1 MENSKSSKK
10 LLIGICVAVVVV
22 IIALCA
28 IFVKPSYKSQIK
40 SFGKALG
47 DSKKMEKFVD
57 KNIDFR
63 AIYAMEKVNEREDL
77 DGSDKDAVEKAFK
90 EEYKKAKKSEY
101 KSEDNVKEVKETFTG
116 ISKELAGDDTTVE
129 IKDIGKLEKD
139 EDFPFFEDAKFT
151 LKVKKGDEEQELKLY
166 AMFYK
171 KKFVMINIDSD
182 SFETDDYDYSED
194 DYDYDYD
201 SEEDIEED
209 NDIQEDEEDAL
220 NIVEDATEDTEEAEE

>member
-10 LLIGICVAVVVV
+10 LLIGICVAVVVI

-40 SFGKALG
+40 SFGKALS

-57 KNIDFR
+57 KNIDLR
-63 AIYAMEKVNEREDL
+63 AIYAMNKVSER
-77 DGSDKDAVEKAFK
+77 DGINMSDKDAVEKAFK
-90 EEYKKAKKSEY
+90 EEYKNAKKSDY
-101 KSEDNVKEVKETFTG
+101 KSEDAVKDVKETFTG
-116 ISKELAGDDTTVE
+116 ISKEFSGDDTTVE

-139 EDFPFFEDAKFT
+139 EDYPFFEDAKFT

-171 KKFVMINIDSD
+171 KKFVMINIDESA
-182 SFETDDYDYSED
+182 FNTEDYDYNED
-194 DYDYDYD
+194 DYDIEEEEEEILNEVE
-201 SEEDIEED
+201 EEDE
-209 NDIQEDEEDAL
+209 
-220 NIVEDATEDTEEAEE
+220 

>member
-63 AIYAMEKVNEREDL
+63 AIYAMQKVSEREGIDM
-77 DGSDKDAVEKAFK
+77 SDKDAVEKAFK
-90 EEYKKAKKSEY
+90 EEYKKAKKSDY
-101 KSEDNVKEVKETFTG
+101 KSEDNVKEVKETFTS
-116 ISKELAGDDTTVE
+116 ISDELAGDDTTIE

-139 EDFPFFEDAKFT
+139 KDYPFFEDAKFT

-182 SFETDDYDYSED
+182 SYSNEDYDYSED
-194 DYDYDYD
+194 EYDYD
-201 SEEDIEED
+201 SEDDIESSEFE
-209 NDIQEDEEDAL
+209 EDEEEVL
-220 NIVEDATEDTEEAEE
+220 NAIEDETEEMEETEEE

>member
-10 LLIGICVAVVVV
+10 LLIGICVAVVVI

-40 SFGKALG
+40 SFGKALS

-57 KNIDFR
+57 KNIDLR
-63 AIYAMEKVNEREDL
+63 AIYAMNKVSER
-77 DGSDKDAVEKAFK
+77 DGINMSDKDAVEKAFK
-90 EEYKKAKKSEY
+90 EEYKNAKKSDY
-101 KSEDNVKEVKETFTG
+101 KSEDAVKDVKETFTG
-116 ISKELAGDDTTVE
+116 ISKEFSGDDTTVE

-139 EDFPFFEDAKFT
+139 ENYPFFEDAKFT

-171 KKFVMINIDSD
+171 KKFVMINIDESA
-182 SFETDDYDYSED
+182 FNTEDYDYNED
-194 DYDYDYD
+194 DYDIEEEEEEILNEV
-201 SEEDIEED
+201 EEDE
-209 NDIQEDEEDAL
+209 
-220 NIVEDATEDTEEAEE
+220 

>member
-90 EEYKKAKKSEY
+90 EEYKKAKKSDY

-116 ISKELAGDDTTVE
+116 ISKELAGDDTTIE

-151 LKVKKGDEEQELKLY
+151 LKVKKGDKEQELKLY

-171 KKFVMINIDSD
+171 KKIVLINIDSD
-182 SFETDDYDYSED
+182 SFNTDDDYSED
-194 DYDYDYD
+194 DYSYDN
-201 SEEDIEED
+201 E
-209 NDIQEDEEDAL
+209 EDEEDVL
-220 NIVEDATEDTEEAEE
+220 DDTEDEIEETEESEEETEETEESEEE

>member
-10 LLIGICVAVVVV
+10 LLIGICVAVVVI

-40 SFGKALG
+40 SFGKALS

-57 KNIDFR
+57 KNIDLR
-63 AIYAMEKVNEREDL
+63 AIYVMNKVSER
-77 DGSDKDAVEKAFK
+77 DGINMSDKDAVEKAFK
-90 EEYKKAKKSEY
+90 EEYKNAKKSDY
-101 KSEDNVKEVKETFTG
+101 KSEDAVKDVKETFTG
-116 ISKELAGDDTTVE
+116 ISKEFSGDDTTVE

-139 EDFPFFEDAKFT
+139 EDYPFFEDAKFT

-171 KKFVMINIDSD
+171 KKFVMINIDESA
-182 SFETDDYDYSED
+182 FNTEDYDYNED
-194 DYDYDYD
+194 DYDIEEKEEEILNEV
-201 SEEDIEED
+201 EEDE
-209 NDIQEDEEDAL
+209 
-220 NIVEDATEDTEEAEE
+220 

>member
-10 LLIGICVAVVVV
+10 LLIGICVAVVVI

-40 SFGKALG
+40 SFGKALS

-57 KNIDFR
+57 KNIDLR
-63 AIYAMEKVNEREDL
+63 AIYAMNKVSER
-77 DGSDKDAVEKAFK
+77 DGINMSDKDAVEKAFK
-90 EEYKKAKKSEY
+90 EEYKNAKKSDY
-101 KSEDNVKEVKETFTG
+101 KSEDAVKDVKETFTG
-116 ISKELAGDDTTVE
+116 ISKEFSGDDTTVE

-139 EDFPFFEDAKFT
+139 EDYPFFEDAKFT

-171 KKFVMINIDSD
+171 KKFVMINIDESAFNTED
-182 SFETDDYDYSED
+182 YDYNEDDYDYSED
-194 DYDYDYD
+194 DYDYDIEEEEEEILNEVE
-201 SEEDIEED
+201 EEDE
-209 NDIQEDEEDAL
+209 
-220 NIVEDATEDTEEAEE
+220 

>member
-10 LLIGICVAVVVV
+10 LLIGICVAVVVI

-40 SFGKALG
+40 SFGKALS

-57 KNIDFR
+57 KNIDLR
-63 AIYAMEKVNEREDL
+63 AIYAMNKVSER
-77 DGSDKDAVEKAFK
+77 DGINMSDKDAVEKAFK
-90 EEYKKAKKSEY
+90 EEYKNAKKSDY
-101 KSEDNVKEVKETFTG
+101 KSEDAVKDVKETFTG
-116 ISKELAGDDTTVE
+116 ISKEFSGDDTTVE

-139 EDFPFFEDAKFT
+139 EDYPFFEDAKFT

-171 KKFVMINIDSD
+171 KKFVMINIDESAFNTED
-182 SFETDDYDYSED
+182 YDYNEDDYNYSED
-194 DYDYDYD
+194 DYDYDIEEEEEEILNEVE
-201 SEEDIEED
+201 EEDE
-209 NDIQEDEEDAL
+209 
-220 NIVEDATEDTEEAEE
+220 

>member
-10 LLIGICVAVVVV
+10 LLIGICVAVVVI

-40 SFGKALG
+40 SFGKALS

-57 KNIDFR
+57 KNIDLR
-63 AIYAMEKVNEREDL
+63 AIYAMNKVSER
-77 DGSDKDAVEKAFK
+77 DGINMSDKDAVEKAFK
-90 EEYKKAKKSEY
+90 EEYKNAKKSDY
-101 KSEDNVKEVKETFTG
+101 KSEDAVKDVKETFTG
-116 ISKELAGDDTTVE
+116 ISKEFSGDDTTVE

-139 EDFPFFEDAKFT
+139 ENYPFFEDAKFT

-171 KKFVMINIDSD
+171 KKFVMINIDESA
-182 SFETDDYDYSED
+182 FNTEDYDYNED
-194 DYDYDYD
+194 DYDIEEKEEEILNEV
-201 SEEDIEED
+201 EEDE
-209 NDIQEDEEDAL
+209 
-220 NIVEDATEDTEEAEE
+220 